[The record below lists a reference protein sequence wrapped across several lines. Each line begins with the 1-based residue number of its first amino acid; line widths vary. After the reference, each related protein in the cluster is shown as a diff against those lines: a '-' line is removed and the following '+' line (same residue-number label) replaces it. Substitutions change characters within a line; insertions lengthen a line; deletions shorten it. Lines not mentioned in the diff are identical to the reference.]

1 MTNYSRL
8 KATGAPGFP
17 PGFIIPWGQNSIP
30 TGFLLCNGDPKL
42 RDEFPDLFAA
52 IGTTY
57 GEPSGTE
64 FNLPNLDGK
73 SLLFQASG
81 NNTPGSGNVG
91 TTAGNANVNVDPTN
105 HVTLTNN
112 QTATGAIAVS
122 GNVANHTLTESEL
135 PNIAGTVDFL
145 NRGQGATNMTI
156 FQGNSVTGAFSDAGA
171 GAAYGIGWQGESAN
185 ASRKLRFSFGGG
197 GAHDHSH
204 NIQVNSQTVNLS
216 DAANTVVLGHNAFSV
231 LSPSTRLRAVIK
243 T

>member
-1 MTNYSRL
+1 MTNYSAL
-8 KATGAPGFP
+8 KSTGAPGFP
-17 PGFIIPWGQNSIP
+17 PGFIIPWGHNSIP
-30 TGFLLCNGDPKL
+30 TGFLLCNGDSKN
-42 RDEFPDLFAA
+42 RDDFPDLFAA

-57 GEPSGTE
+57 GSASGTT

-81 NNTPGSGNVG
+81 TNDGNGNVG
-91 TTAGNANVNVDPTN
+91 TTAGNANVNVDPTS

-112 QTATGAIAVS
+112 QTATGAIVVN

-197 GAHDHSH
+197 GAHDHNH

-216 DAANTVVLGHNAFSV
+216 DPATTVVLGHNDFSV

>member
-1 MTNYSRL
+1 MTNYSTL
-8 KATGAPGFP
+8 KSTGAPGFP
-17 PGFIIPWGQNSIP
+17 PGFIIPWANNTLP
-30 TGFLLCNGDPKL
+30 AGFLLCDGSNVS
-42 RDEFPDLFAA
+42 RTTYADLFAA

-57 GEPSGTE
+57 GTGDGSSTFGLPS
-64 FNLPNLDGK
+64 LDGR

-81 NNTPGSGNVG
+81 GNSGTGNVG
-91 TTAGNANVNVDPTN
+91 GSAGNASENVDPTN

-112 QTATGAIAVS
+112 QTATGAIVVS
-122 GNVANHTLTESEL
+122 GNVANHQLTESEL
-135 PNIAGTVDFL
+135 PSIAGTVDFL

-197 GAHDHSH
+197 GSHDHNH
-204 NIQVNSQTVNLS
+204 NIQVNSQAVNLS
-216 DAANTVVLGHNAFSV
+216 DAANTVVLGHNDFSV

>member
-30 TGFLLCNGDPKL
+30 VGFLLCNGDPKN
-42 RDEFPDLFAA
+42 RADFPDLFAA

-91 TTAGNANVNVDPTN
+91 TTAGNANVNVDPTS

-112 QTATGAIAVS
+112 QTATGAIVVS
-122 GNVANHTLTESEL
+122 GEVGNHQLTEAEL
-135 PNIAGTVDFL
+135 PSLTGDALFL
-145 NRGQGATNMTI
+145 NRGGGAQSHNIIPNTNGI
-156 FQGNSVTGAFSDAGA
+156 FSTSAGSAGNN
-171 GAAYGIGWQGESAN
+171 IGWQGEGGGQST
-185 ASRKLRFSFGGG
+185 KLRISFGGG
-197 GAHDHSH
+197 GSHDHNH

-216 DAANTVVLGHNAFSV
+216 DPATTVVLGHNDFSV

>member
-1 MTNYSRL
+1 MTNYSAL
-8 KATGAPGFP
+8 KSTGAPGFP

-30 TGFLLCNGDPKL
+30 AGFLLCNGDPKN
-42 RDEFPDLFAA
+42 RADFPDLFAA

-112 QTATGAIAVS
+112 QTATGAIVVS

-135 PNIAGTVDFL
+135 PSLTGDALFL
-145 NRGQGATNMTI
+145 NRGGGAQNHNIVANTNGI
-156 FQGNSVTGAFSDAGA
+156 FSTSSGSAGNN
-171 GAAYGIGWQGESAN
+171 IGWQGEGGNQST
-185 ASRKLRFSFGGG
+185 KLRISFGGG
-197 GAHDHSH
+197 GAHDHNH